1 MTSLIIESN
10 NSINP
15 LDSIETEEGKNPL
28 DFTDLSI
35 KMQVKKQPV
44 PIKYLSQEIEES
56 IQEQD
61 NSFNDNYI
69 QLTEDG
75 QVLLND
81 SEDMYFPLSI
91 LLTFKR

>member
-28 DFTDLSI
+28 DFTDFSI

-56 IQEQD
+56 I
-61 NSFNDNYI
+61 
-69 QLTEDG
+69 
-75 QVLLND
+75 
-81 SEDMYFPLSI
+81 
-91 LLTFKR
+91 